1 MWHVILG
8 DRNIVINSIYC
19 GEGGG
24 AYILDED
31 AKEKLF
37 MTFVKNV
44 RHILLG
50 ELQQD
55 FVISS
60 MVKIKQ
66 GNNLSVCWVDKDVD
80 KIIYISK
87 K

>member
-1 MWHVILG
+1 
-8 DRNIVINSIYC
+8 
-19 GEGGG
+19 
-24 AYILDED
+24 
-31 AKEKLF
+31 

-80 KIIYISK
+80 KIIYI
-87 K
+87 

>member
-8 DRNIVINSIYC
+8 DRNIVINSIKSLIV
-19 GEGGG
+19 GGGG
-24 AYILDED
+24 AHILDED
-31 AKEKLF
+31 VKEKLF

-66 GNNLSVCWVDKDVD
+66 GNNLNVC
-80 KIIYISK
+80 
-87 K
+87 

>member
-8 DRNIVINSIYC
+8 DRNIVINSIKSLIVWW
-19 GEGGG
+19 GGT
-24 AYILDED
+24 YILDEGV
-31 AKEKLF
+31 KEKLF
-37 MTFVKNV
+37 MTFVKKV
-44 RHILLG
+44 RHTLLG

-66 GNNLSVCWVDKDVD
+66 GNNLSVC
-80 KIIYISK
+80 
-87 K
+87 

>member
-1 MWHVILG
+1 MWHVILS
-8 DRNIVINSIYC
+8 DRNIVINSIKSLIVWW
-19 GEGGG
+19 GGT
-24 AYILDED
+24 YILDEGV
-31 AKEKLF
+31 KEKLF

-44 RHILLG
+44 RHTLLG

-66 GNNLSVCWVDKDVD
+66 SNNLSVC
-80 KIIYISK
+80 
-87 K
+87 